1 VGHAFAQTGAAASNE
16 NAFVAQQI
24 RLKHDLF

>member
-1 VGHAFAQTGAAASNE
+1 VGHAFAQAGTAASNE
-16 NAFVAQQI
+16 NAFLAQQI